1 MVKELF
7 IVMSNN
13 CIMNMDEFRKLF
25 YGLKNGKYHITLKD
39 ARQRSIPQ
47 NRYYRGVVV
56 PLVREGLYEA
66 GYDEVKTN
74 EDAHEVLKGL
84 FHKKNIVN
92 KLTGDVITT
101 VLSTTELT
109 IPDFEKYIETICK
122 WAAEFLGVAIPAPH
136 QAYVEYAEWEEVI
149 LLENEVEK

>member
-7 IVMSNN
+7 IDMSNN

-56 PLVREGLYEA
+56 PLVRKGLYDA

-74 EDAHEVLKGL
+74 DDAHEVMKGL
-84 FHKKNIVN
+84 FHKKDIVN
-92 KLTGDVITT
+92 KLTGDMITT
-101 VLSTTELT
+101 VLSTTT
-109 IPDFEKYIETICK
+109 FSIPEFDNFIETICK
-122 WAAEFLGVAIPAPH
+122 WAAEFLGVVIPAPN
-136 QAYVEYAEWEEVI
+136 QVFVEYIDWVDTIMEDET
-149 LLENEVEK
+149 KD

>member
-7 IVMSNN
+7 IDMSNN

-56 PLVREGLYEA
+56 PLVRKGLYDA

-74 EDAHEVLKGL
+74 DDAHEVMKGL
-84 FHKKNIVN
+84 FHKKDIVN
-92 KLTGDVITT
+92 KLTGDMITT
-101 VLSTTELT
+101 VLSTTT
-109 IPDFEKYIETICK
+109 FSIPEFDNFIETICK
-122 WAAEFLGVAIPAPH
+122 WAAEFLGVVIPAPN
-136 QAYVEYAEWEEVI
+136 QVFVEYIDWVDTI
-149 LLENEVEK
+149 LENETEY

>member
-1 MVKELF
+1 MVKDFF

-56 PLVREGLYEA
+56 PLVRKGLYDA

-74 EDAHEVLKGL
+74 DDAHEVMKGL
-84 FHKKNIVN
+84 FHKKDIVN
-92 KLTGDVITT
+92 KLTGDMITT
-101 VLSTTELT
+101 VLSTTT
-109 IPDFEKYIETICK
+109 FSIPEFDNFIETICK
-122 WAAEFLGVAIPAPH
+122 WAAEFLGVVIPAPN
-136 QAYVEYAEWEEVI
+136 QVFVEYIDWVDTIMEDET
-149 LLENEVEK
+149 KD